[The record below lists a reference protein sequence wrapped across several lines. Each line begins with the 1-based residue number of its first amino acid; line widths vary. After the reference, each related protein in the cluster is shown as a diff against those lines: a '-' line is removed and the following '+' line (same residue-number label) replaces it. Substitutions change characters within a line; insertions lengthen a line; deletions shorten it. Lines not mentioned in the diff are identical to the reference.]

1 MIVIP
6 AVDISSGKCVRLSQG
21 RKEEKKEYS
30 DNPVEMALK
39 WEAQGAKL
47 LHLIDLDRAIDGS
60 DANVNVIADVVK
72 ALKIPVELG
81 GGMRSIN
88 GIDWAVSTGVAR
100 VIIGTSAIENRR
112 FVQEALKKFNEKII
126 IGIDAKDDYVAV
138 KGWKEITK
146 IKLLELALEME
157 NIGVKRIIYTDIKRD
172 GMLAG
177 PNINEVKKILKSTN
191 LNVIASGGISSI
203 EDIKKLKSLN
213 NPRLEGVIVG
223 KALYERKFTLKE
235 AISTV

>member
-126 IGIDAKDDYVAV
+126 IGIDEYRS
-138 KGWKEITK
+138 KE
-146 IKLLELALEME
+146 
-157 NIGVKRIIYTDIKRD
+157 D
-172 GMLAG
+172 
-177 PNINEVKKILKSTN
+177 N
-191 LNVIASGGISSI
+191 L
-203 EDIKKLKSLN
+203 
-213 NPRLEGVIVG
+213 
-223 KALYERKFTLKE
+223 Y
-235 AISTV
+235 

>member
-30 DNPVEMALK
+30 DNPVKMALK

-88 GIDWAVSTGVAR
+88 DIDWAVSTGVAR

-177 PNINEVKKILKSTN
+177 PNIDEVKKILKSTN